1 MKFLVFQSTTSLP
14 CLKIL
19 HGFVIKY
26 KLLPESFAILSLRT
40 LLDSSPLIPHTLTS
54 LLCPNTNVYPCVCM
68 CMYTHTHTH
77 THTRFEQIQSY
88 ETTCHSPRPLHSAKP
103 LLTKAPFFT
112 LPCELL
118 FFKHCDFFFNI
129 YFYLLIYLVV
139 HGLSCGRWTPQLRLA
154 SSLVWHANSWLRH
167 ACGIWFPDQGSNP
180 GPLHWEYKS

>member
-19 HGFVIKY
+19 HGFVINY

-77 THTRFEQIQSY
+77 THTHALNRSSHMRLLAIPQGHYILPSLY
-88 ETTCHSPRPLHSAKP
+88 SPKH
-103 LLTKAPFFT
+103 PFSLYLVNSF
-112 LPCELL
+112 

-139 HGLSCGRWTPQLRLA
+139 HGLSCGRWTP
-154 SSLVWHANSWLRH
+154 
-167 ACGIWFPDQGSNP
+167 
-180 GPLHWEYKS
+180 